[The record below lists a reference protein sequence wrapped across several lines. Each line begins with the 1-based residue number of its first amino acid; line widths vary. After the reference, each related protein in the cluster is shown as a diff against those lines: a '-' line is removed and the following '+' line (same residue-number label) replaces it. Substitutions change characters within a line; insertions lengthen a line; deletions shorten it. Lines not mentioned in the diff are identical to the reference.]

1 MASAFKDY
9 LKSTMA
15 WVAEKEISFAA
26 ALMKHGIESYSGEA
40 FDKLVSE
47 QVRKKRNA
55 SRAFGCGGSIIK
67 TFTPR
72 SDHSLVLLVV
82 GPGGKVPRDHL

>member
-47 QVRKKRNA
+47 QVR
-55 SRAFGCGGSIIK
+55 
-67 TFTPR
+67 R
-72 SDHSLVLLVV
+72 SETRVALSVWWVYY
-82 GPGGKVPRDHL
+82 